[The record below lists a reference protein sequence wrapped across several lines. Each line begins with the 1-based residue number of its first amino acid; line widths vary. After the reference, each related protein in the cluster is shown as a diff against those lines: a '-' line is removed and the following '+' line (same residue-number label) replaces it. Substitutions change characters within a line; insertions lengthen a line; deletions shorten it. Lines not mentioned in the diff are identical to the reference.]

1 LTETAHQ
8 AHSLDESADELL
20 RAYQR
25 GDSPATARLVRVV
38 SPVLLRYFMSQ
49 GDSSSDA
56 QDTLQEA
63 WLRIHKARATYRP
76 EAPAMPWLFAIARH
90 TRLDL
95 YRKRARIARRELQ
108 FEELPEP
115 AQTERNAFLSRTAEL
130 LASLPE
136 REREIL
142 TMTKGLGMSLE
153 EAARAT
159 ASTVGAVKQLSHRA
173 YVRLRSML
181 LQTHESGPLP

>member
-1 LTETAHQ
+1 LPETAQQ
-8 AHSLDESADELL
+8 AQSGSDDVDGLL

-25 GDSPATARLVRVV
+25 GDASSVAALVRAVSPA
-38 SPVLLRYFMSQ
+38 LLRYFMSQ
-49 GDSSSDA
+49 GEPYDHAEDI
-56 QDTLQEA
+56 LQEA

-76 EAPAMPWLFAIARH
+76 GESALPWLFAIARH
-90 TRLDL
+90 TRLDM
-95 YRKRARIARRELQ
+95 YRKRARIGRREVSL
-108 FEELPEP
+108 EPLPEP
-115 AQTERNAFLSRTAEL
+115 AQTSYNLRSQGASEL
-130 LASLPE
+130 FAALPE

-142 TMTKGLGMSLE
+142 TMTKGLGMTLE

-181 LQTHESGPLP
+181 QADPLRSRK